1 VSLFLLFFLL
11 FFLLSLIVYV
21 SFVVWILFGL
31 RKLNTP
37 QKQGASGT
45 PTISVVIAARNE
57 AEHIAQCLH
66 ALTLQ
71 THAPLELIIIDDASE
86 DETSHIV
93 QAQPISNL
101 RLLRNETPIGKKPSL
116 AKGIAC
122 AKGEIIACTDA
133 DCLVPPTWLEEIATS
148 FREESLGFLSM
159 PVVYHNEKNLF
170 EQCQSL
176 DFLALVAIGGALI
189 KLGRPA
195 ICNGANIAYR
205 RTLFFQTGGFGKIKL
220 ASGDDE
226 AVMRNIFKIGYN
238 VEFLAT
244 ERATVKTVPVRTLR
258 NFFKQ
263 RIRWASKGTA
273 YGDVSFLF
281 LLALALIYAFNL
293 MLLLSPLWAWL
304 SGLWHIAFASVLIKF
319 SVDFLAIWHITKA
332 FHRTALRRVFLAA
345 EFLQIVYV
353 ALTPLLAELFKLGKG
368 YEWKGVNRK

>member
-1 VSLFLLFFLL
+1 MSVFLFFFFSSLL
-11 FFLLSLIVYV
+11 VYV

-31 RKLNTP
+31 RKLNAP
-37 QKQGASGT
+37 PKQGASRT

-57 AEHIAQCLH
+57 AEHIAHCLH

-86 DETSHIV
+86 DDTCHIV

-101 RLLRNETPIGKKPSL
+101 HLLRNETPIGKKPSL
-116 AKGIAC
+116 TKGIAL

-133 DCLVPPTWLEEIATS
+133 DCLVPPTWIEEIATA
-148 FREESLGFLSM
+148 FGDESLGFLSM
-159 PVVYHNEKNLF
+159 PVMYHNEKNVF
-170 EQCQSL
+170 EKCQSL

-189 KLGRPA
+189 KLGKPA

-205 RTLFFQTGGFGKIKL
+205 RALFLQTGGFGKIKL

-226 AVMRNIFKIGYN
+226 AVMRNIFKAAYK
-238 VEFLAT
+238 VDFLLS
-244 ERATVKTVPVRTLR
+244 ERTLVKTMPVGSLHE
-258 NFFKQ
+258 FFKQ

-273 YGDVSFLF
+273 YGDVSFPF

-293 MLLLSPLWAWL
+293 ALLLSPVWVWF
-304 SGLWHIAFASVLIKF
+304 SGLWHVALASFLIKF
-319 SVDFLAIWHITKA
+319 SVDYLAIRRITRA
-332 FHRTALRRVFLAA
+332 FGRSDLRRVFLAA

-353 ALTPLLAELFKLGKG
+353 ALTPLLAELLKLGNG